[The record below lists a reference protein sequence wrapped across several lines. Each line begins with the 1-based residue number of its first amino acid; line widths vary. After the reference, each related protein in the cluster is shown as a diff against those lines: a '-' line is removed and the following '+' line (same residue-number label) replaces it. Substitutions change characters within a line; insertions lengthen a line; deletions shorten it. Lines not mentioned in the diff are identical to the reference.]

1 MSIEE
6 FKTRI
11 LDFKSNSRKKNAYK
25 YADMEEIINADR
37 HHNGTKIEYLERR
50 ERLRRVLE
58 SRKAKVANDQK
69 IVQSATAS
77 KANINEINNDAKKAK

>member
-1 MSIEE
+1 MPSAYIDTTMEDIS
-6 FKTRI
+6 T
-11 LDFKSNSRKKNAYK
+11 NAG
-25 YADMEEIINADR
+25 R
-37 HHNGTKIEYLERR
+37 HHDGTNIEYLERR

-58 SRKAKVANDQK
+58 SRKAKKSANDQE